1 MVDAAFKTQG
11 VTLRKIAKFS
21 LWAVAGIVALL
32 IVSVIALMMT
42 FTSEKLK
49 LPPVDVGALPAA
61 SPPSTMSISSLPTGT
76 YDGPAAMMFKGGAWS
91 DHRNLTM
98 TAVLVRHPK
107 GNLLIDMGAG
117 RDIDKHFKLL
127 PFGQQFSAYVKGTP
141 VVAQLAA
148 AGLKASDIAAII
160 PTHAHWDHVSG
171 IEDLPGVPVMETRE
185 GKNYIDGKPEGTEV
199 INSFRNLKFGFY
211 RFEGGSYL
219 GFPKSHDVFGDGSVV
234 IAPAPGHTPDSV
246 AVFVNLPSG
255 KRYAFIGDLVF
266 QGEGLQ
272 LPAEKPW
279 IMRKM
284 IGEKDEVVHHDI
296 ALVRAMEAKYP
307 QFAIIPA
314 HEARAFASIPKFP
327 AAAR

>member
-1 MVDAAFKTQG
+1 MVDVLPDMQRLTS
-11 VTLRKIAKFS
+11 RKVMKFS

-32 IVSVIALMMT
+32 TLSVIALMLT
-42 FTSEKLK
+42 LSSEKLN
-49 LPPVDVGALPAA
+49 LPAVDVGALPAA
-61 SPPSTMSISSLPTGT
+61 SPPPGMSISALPTGT
-76 YDGPAAMMFKGGAWS
+76 YDGPAAMMFNGGAWG

-117 RDIDKHFKLL
+117 RDIDAHFKLL
-127 PFGQQFSAYVKGTP
+127 PLGQQFSAYVKATP
-141 VVAQLAA
+141 VVTQLAA
-148 AGLKASDIAAII
+148 AGLKTSDIAAII

-185 GKNYIDGKPEGTEV
+185 GKSYIDGKPEGTEV
-199 INSFRNLKFGFY
+199 INSFRNLKYRFY
-211 RFEGGSYL
+211 RFDGGPYL

-234 IAPAPGHTPDSV
+234 IVPAPGHTPDSV
-246 AVFVNLPSG
+246 AVFVSLPSG

-284 IGEKDEVVHHDI
+284 IGEKDEVVHRDI
-296 ALVRAMEAKYP
+296 ALFRAVQAEYP
-307 QFAIIPA
+307 QFVIVPA
-314 HEARAFASIPKFP
+314 HEARAFAAIPKFP